1 MFSQN
6 LPRSVRK
13 GLRLFNQKDF
23 YRAHEC
29 FEDAW
34 QQTPDDSRE
43 FFRALLQISAGYFR
57 LTQYRP
63 DAAKKFFSRTLV
75 WLKPFPNHHLGF
87 DVVAIR
93 HHVKELIDA
102 INLGLAAEV
111 IVKSKFQPL
120 QSFMIKD
127 DEDKM
132 KILISGFEPFRNFS
146 QNISKDLVQALP
158 DQFGGQITLTKT
170 ILPVDNV
177 KGPARIVEAIYQ
189 YQPDAVLS
197 FGIAAN
203 RKKINLE
210 RIAINL
216 KDYRIPDNTGVQISD
231 QPIIPNGPAAYFT
244 TLPIRKMLNSLSAS
258 GIPASISLSAGAYL
272 CNQVFYTVM
281 HEINHN
287 YLPIK
292 AGFIHLPASSETDP
306 PKENSNTFAGLEQFI
321 FAANILINT
330 LFDEN

>member
-1 MFSQN
+1 
-6 LPRSVRK
+6 
-13 GLRLFNQKDF
+13 
-23 YRAHEC
+23 
-29 FEDAW
+29 
-34 QQTPDDSRE
+34 
-43 FFRALLQISAGYFR
+43 
-57 LTQYRP
+57 
-63 DAAKKFFSRTLV
+63 
-75 WLKPFPNHHLGF
+75 
-87 DVVAIR
+87 
-93 HHVKELIDA
+93 
-102 INLGLAAEV
+102 
-111 IVKSKFQPL
+111 
-120 QSFMIKD
+120 
-127 DEDKM
+127 M
-132 KILISGFEPFRNFS
+132 KILISGFEPFGNFS

-158 DQFGGQITLTKT
+158 DIFGGQITLTKT

-203 RKKINLE
+203 RTKINLE

-231 QPIIPNGPAAYFT
+231 QPIIPDGPAAYFT

-272 CNQVFYTVM
+272 CNQVFYTLM

-287 YLPIK
+287 NLPIK

>member
-132 KILISGFEPFRNFS
+132 KFLISGFEPFRNFLK
-146 QNISKDLVQALP
+146 ISTKISSRRYP
-158 DQFGGQITLTKT
+158 INSGSNYLTKT
-170 ILPVDNV
+170 VHPSTML
-177 KGPARIVEAIYQ
+177 KGARVSSKPFTNTNRMLCFPSALQQIAKRST
-189 YQPDAVLS
+189 LS
-197 FGIAAN
+197 RSPLISKITAFG
-203 RKKINLE
+203 
-210 RIAINL
+210 
-216 KDYRIPDNTGVQISD
+216 
-231 QPIIPNGPAAYFT
+231 
-244 TLPIRKMLNSLSAS
+244 
-258 GIPASISLSAGAYL
+258 
-272 CNQVFYTVM
+272 
-281 HEINHN
+281 
-287 YLPIK
+287 
-292 AGFIHLPASSETDP
+292 
-306 PKENSNTFAGLEQFI
+306 
-321 FAANILINT
+321 
-330 LFDEN
+330 